1 MKRSSI
7 FLLVGALFVSAVGC
21 GGDSREYAV
30 PKKLCGA
37 KVDPDLLAP
46 LLPAGEKMKMRKST
60 RDIGETCSI
69 SVVPG
74 EDRGYVPALDIKRD
88 SVTEGDDPLKVMKW
102 RLIRSGNPKKV
113 DIGDDARIADSMG
126 LVALSCPPKG
136 KDTTLAVEVDLSTP
150 TPKDVSERRKAL
162 ERFLR
167 SYLPTAAKAH
177 GCRS

>member
-1 MKRSSI
+1 
-7 FLLVGALFVSAVGC
+7 
-21 GGDSREYAV
+21 
-30 PKKLCGA
+30 
-37 KVDPDLLAP
+37 
-46 LLPAGEKMKMRKST
+46 
-60 RDIGETCSI
+60 
-69 SVVPG
+69 
-74 EDRGYVPALDIKRD
+74 
-88 SVTEGDDPLKVMKW
+88 
-102 RLIRSGNPKKV
+102 
-113 DIGDDARIADSMG
+113 MG